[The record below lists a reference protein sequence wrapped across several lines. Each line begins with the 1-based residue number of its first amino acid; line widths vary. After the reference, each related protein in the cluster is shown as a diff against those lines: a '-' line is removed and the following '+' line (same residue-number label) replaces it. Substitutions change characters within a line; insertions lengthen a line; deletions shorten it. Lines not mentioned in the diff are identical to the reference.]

1 MYFTKFQFVHLLFNV
16 LVGVACVYM
25 FVCGLGGKEEEEGE
39 WGTVIGRAYLEQEN
53 LNVQI
58 IIIC

>member
-39 WGTVIGRAYLEQEN
+39 
-53 LNVQI
+53 
-58 IIIC
+58 